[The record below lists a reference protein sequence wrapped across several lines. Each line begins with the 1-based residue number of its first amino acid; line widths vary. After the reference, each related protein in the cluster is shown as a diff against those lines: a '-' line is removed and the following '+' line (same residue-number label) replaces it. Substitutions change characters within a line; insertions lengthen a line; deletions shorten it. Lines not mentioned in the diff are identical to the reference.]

1 MKEKGEIMKFNY
13 LELAETIKE
22 RRLEKGI
29 STRKLADKIGV
40 SHAEISRFE
49 NGLKANFYFV
59 PFIKMCKEL
68 DLDLFNLLDDV
79 GLYEVDFDKLYYVM
93 FKSKNENIFKIH
105 ARCEGEALR
114 IALDFVMENNLI
126 EIDEKLENM
135 LVAVVENPDDFDKK
149 IIENFEK
156 NNKLI
161 DEKSESNEIE
171 LDADSFIEMQCE
183 NCEYRCPHC
192 GQCTLGE

>member
-1 MKEKGEIMKFNY
+1 MKFNY

-49 NGLKANFYFV
+49 NGIKANFYFV

-105 ARCEGEALR
+105 ARCEGEAMR

-126 EIDEKLENM
+126 ELDETLENM
-135 LVAVVENPDDFDKK
+135 LMAVVENTEDFDKK
-149 IIENFEK
+149 IIDNFEK
-156 NNKLI
+156 TNQLPDRK
-161 DEKSESNEIE
+161 DEEFEEENDE
-171 LDADSFIEMQCE
+171 LEAEDFIEMQCE
-183 NCEYRCPHC
+183 NCEYHCPHC
-192 GQCTLGE
+192 GKCILGE

>member
-1 MKEKGEIMKFNY
+1 MKFNY

-49 NGLKANFYFV
+49 NGIKANFYFV

-105 ARCEGEALR
+105 ARCEGEAMR

-126 EIDEKLENM
+126 ELDETLENM
-135 LVAVVENPDDFDKK
+135 LMAVVENPEDFDKK
-149 IIENFEK
+149 IIDNFEK
-156 NNKLI
+156 TNQLPDRK
-161 DEKSESNEIE
+161 DEEIE
-171 LDADSFIEMQCE
+171 EENDELEAEDFIEMQCK

-192 GQCTLGE
+192 GKCTLGE